1 MCTSV
6 HKDLTMNIKSSLNRL
21 IKENWAF
28 LLFALVLFA
37 SRSSFAD
44 WYLVPTGS
52 MLPTIVEGDRIFVNK
67 MAYRLEVPFTD
78 IEIMQT
84 GQPKRGDI
92 VVFNSEKAGNRLVK
106 RLIGEPGDRVA
117 MLDNKLSINGEQ
129 VLYEDSDNE
138 LHKTEHLGDVAH
150 FVQFMPVAKAR
161 DNFAEV
167 IVPQGYYLV
176 LGDNRNNSADSRYY
190 GFVPAIE
197 IQGKANKVLVSLDP
211 KNYYLPRKERFN
223 EPLI

>member
-1 MCTSV
+1 
-6 HKDLTMNIKSSLNRL
+6 MNIKTPFKKLV
-21 IKENWAF
+21 KENWGIV
-28 LLFALVLFA
+28 LFALVLFA

-44 WYLVPTGS
+44 WYVVPTGS
-52 MLPTIVEGDRIFVNK
+52 MLPTIVEGDRIFVDK

-84 GQPKRGDI
+84 GEPKRGDI

-117 MLDNKLSINGEQ
+117 MHQNRLIINGVE
-129 VLYEDSDNE
+129 VPYSDGDNE
-138 LHKTEHLGDVAH
+138 MTKTEHLDNVAH
-150 FVQFMPVAKAR
+150 IVQFLPVAEAR

-167 IVPQGYYLV
+167 VVPEGHYLV
-176 LGDNRNNSADSRYY
+176 LGDNRNNSADSRFY

-197 IQGKANKVLVSLDP
+197 IQGRAKKVLVSLNP
-211 KNYYLPRKERFN
+211 ENYYLPRPERFN
-223 EPLI
+223 KPMI

>member
-1 MCTSV
+1 
-6 HKDLTMNIKSSLNRL
+6 MNIKKSFNKLL
-21 IKENWAF
+21 KENWAF
-28 LLFALVLFA
+28 LLFVLVLFA

-52 MLPTIVEGDRIFVNK
+52 MLPTIVEGDRIFVDK

-78 IEIMQT
+78 IEIMKT

-92 VVFNSEKAGNRLVK
+92 VVFNSEKAAHRLVK
-106 RLIGEPGDRVA
+106 RLIGEPGDRIA
-117 MLDNKLSINGEQ
+117 MQDNKLIINGESIS
-129 VLYEDSDNE
+129 YEDTKNE
-138 LHKTEHLGDVAH
+138 LQQTEYLGDVTH
-150 FVQFMPVAKAR
+150 IVQFMPVAEAR
-161 DNFAEV
+161 NNFAEV
-167 IVPQGYYLV
+167 IVPQGHYLV

-211 KNYYLPRKERFN
+211 ENYYLPRTERFN
-223 EPLI
+223 IPLI

>member
-1 MCTSV
+1 
-6 HKDLTMNIKSSLNRL
+6 MNIKTSFNKLV
-21 IKENWAF
+21 KENWAF
-28 LLFALVLFA
+28 LLFVFVLFA

-52 MLPTIVEGDRIFVNK
+52 MLPTIVQGDRIFVDK

-106 RLIGEPGDRVA
+106 RLIGEPGDRIA
-117 MLDNKLSINGEQ
+117 MRDNKLIINGE
-129 VLYEDSDNE
+129 LTFYEDNENE
-138 LHKTEHLGDVAH
+138 LHKTEHLGNVAH
-150 FVQFMPVAKAR
+150 IVQFMPVAEAR
-161 DNFAEV
+161 DNFAQV
-167 IVPQGYYLV
+167 IVPEGHYLV

-197 IQGKANKVLVSLDP
+197 IQGKANKVLLSLDP
-211 KNYYLPRKERFN
+211 DNYYLPRKERFYI
-223 EPLI
+223 PLI

>member
-1 MCTSV
+1 
-6 HKDLTMNIKSSLNRL
+6 MNIKTSSKKLV
-21 IKENWAF
+21 KENWGI

-44 WYLVPTGS
+44 WYVVPTGS
-52 MLPTIVEGDRIFVNK
+52 MLPTIVQGDRIFVDK

-106 RLIGEPGDRVA
+106 RLIGEPGDRIA
-117 MLDNKLSINGEQ
+117 MFDNKLIINGEPVVYQ
-129 VLYEDSDNE
+129 NSENE
-138 LHKTEHLGDVAH
+138 LQKTEYLGNVAH
-150 FVQFMPVAKAR
+150 FVQFIPVAEAR

-167 IVPQGYYLV
+167 IVPQGHYLV

-211 KNYYLPRKERFN
+211 ENYYLPRKERFN

>member
-1 MCTSV
+1 MKT
-6 HKDLTMNIKSSLNRL
+6 KPSLKQL
-21 IKENWAF
+21 LKENRGF
-28 LLFALVLFA
+28 LLFVLVLFA
-37 SRSSFAD
+37 SRSTFAD
-44 WYLVPTGS
+44 WYVVPTGS
-52 MLPTIVEGDRIFVNK
+52 MLPTIVEGDRILVDK

-92 VVFNSEKAGNRLVK
+92 VVFNSERADNRLVK

-117 MLDNKLSINGEQ
+117 MLDNQLIINGQKVRYQESSNAQ
-129 VLYEDSDNE
+129 R
-138 LHKTEHLGDVAH
+138 KTEHLDNLSH
-150 FVQFMPVAKAR
+150 IVQFMPVPDAI

-167 IVPQGYYLV
+167 VVPQGHYLV

-211 KNYYLPRKERFN
+211 DNYYLPRKQRFN
-223 EPLI
+223 IPLI

>member
-1 MCTSV
+1 M
-6 HKDLTMNIKSSLNRL
+6 DIKKSFNQLV
-21 IKENWAF
+21 KENWVL
-28 LLFALVLFA
+28 LLFTLVLFA

-44 WYLVPTGS
+44 WYVVPTGS
-52 MLPTIVEGDRIFVNK
+52 MLPTIVEGDRIFVDK

-92 VVFNSEKAGNRLVK
+92 VIFNSKKAANRLVK

-117 MLDNKLSINGEQ
+117 MRDNELIINGEKIPYQ
-129 VLYEDSDNE
+129 NTENQ
-138 LHKTEHLGDVAH
+138 LHKTEYLGDVAH
-150 FVQFMPVAKAR
+150 IVQFMPVAEAR

-167 IVPQGYYLV
+167 VVPQGHYLV

-197 IQGKANKVLVSLDP
+197 IQGRAKKVLASLDP
-211 KNYYLPRKERFN
+211 ENYYLPRIERFN
-223 EPLI
+223 VPLI

>member
-1 MCTSV
+1 
-6 HKDLTMNIKSSLNRL
+6 MNIKTSLNQL

-44 WYLVPTGS
+44 WYVVPTGS
-52 MLPTIVEGDRIFVNK
+52 MLPTIVEGDRIFVDK

-84 GQPKRGDI
+84 GEPKRGDI

-106 RLIGEPGDRVA
+106 RLIGEPGDRIA
-117 MLDNKLSINGEQ
+117 MFDNRLTINGIEIP
-129 VLYEDSDNE
+129 YTESE
-138 LHKTEHLGDVAH
+138 SASTKTEHLDNVAH
-150 FVQFMPVAKAR
+150 IVQFLPVAEAR

-167 IVPQGYYLV
+167 VVPEGHYLV

-211 KNYYLPRKERFN
+211 ENYYLPRKERFN
-223 EPLI
+223 RPLI

>member
-1 MCTSV
+1 
-6 HKDLTMNIKSSLNRL
+6 MNIKTSLNQL
-21 IKENWAF
+21 VKENWAF
-28 LLFALVLFA
+28 LLIILMLFA

-44 WYLVPTGS
+44 WYVVPTGS
-52 MLPTIVEGDRIFVNK
+52 MLPTIVEGDRIFVDK

-117 MLDNKLSINGEQ
+117 MRDNKLIINGQ
-129 VLYEDSDNE
+129 KIHYEDGENQG
-138 LHKTEHLGDVAH
+138 LKTEHLDNVVH
-150 FVQFMPVAKAR
+150 IVQFMPVAEAR

-167 IVPQGYYLV
+167 VVPQGHYLV

-211 KNYYLPRKERFN
+211 ENYYLPRKERFN
-223 EPLI
+223 VPLI

>member
-1 MCTSV
+1 M
-6 HKDLTMNIKSSLNRL
+6 KSKPSLRQL
-21 IKENWAF
+21 IKENSGF
-28 LLFALVLFA
+28 LLFVLVLFA

-44 WYLVPTGS
+44 WYVVPTGS
-52 MLPTIVEGDRIFVNK
+52 MLPTIVEGDRIFVDK

-92 VVFNSEKAGNRLVK
+92 VVFTSEKAGNRLVK

-117 MLDNKLSINGEQ
+117 MLDNQLIINGEK
-129 VLYEDSDNE
+129 VRYEDSENA
-138 LHKTEHLGDVAH
+138 LRKAEHLDNLTH
-150 FVQFMPVAKAR
+150 IVQFMPVTEAR

-167 IVPQGYYLV
+167 IVPAGHYLV

-211 KNYYLPRKERFN
+211 ENYYLPRKERFN
-223 EPLI
+223 IPLI

>member
-1 MCTSV
+1 
-6 HKDLTMNIKSSLNRL
+6 MNINISFNKLV
-21 IKENWAF
+21 KENWGI
-28 LLFALVLFA
+28 LLFTLVLFA

-44 WYLVPTGS
+44 WYVVPTGS
-52 MLPTIVEGDRIFVNK
+52 MLPTIVEGDRIFVDK

-117 MLDNKLSINGEQ
+117 MLDNKLFINGEQ

-138 LHKTEHLGDVAH
+138 LHKTEHLGDIAH
-150 FVQFMPVAKAR
+150 FVQFIPVAKAR

-211 KNYYLPRKERFN
+211 ENYYLPRKERFN
-223 EPLI
+223 APLI

>member
-1 MCTSV
+1 MT
-6 HKDLTMNIKSSLNRL
+6 IKTSLNKFV
-21 IKENWAF
+21 KENGAF
-28 LLFALVLFA
+28 LMLILVLFA

-44 WYLVPTGS
+44 WYVVPTGS
-52 MLPTIVEGDRIFVNK
+52 MLPTIVEGDRIFVDK

-106 RLIGEPGDRVA
+106 RLIGEPGDKVA
-117 MLDNKLSINGEQ
+117 MFENKLIINGESISYQ
-129 VLYEDSDNE
+129 DSENP
-138 LHKTEHLGDVAH
+138 LQKTEYLGNVAH
-150 FVQFMPVAKAR
+150 IVQFLPVAEAR
-161 DNFAEV
+161 NNFAEV
-167 IVPQGYYLV
+167 TVPQGHYLV

-197 IQGKANKVLVSLDP
+197 IQGRAKKVLVSLDP
-211 KNYYLPRKERFN
+211 DNYYLPRKQRFN
-223 EPLI
+223 TPLI

>member
-1 MCTSV
+1 
-6 HKDLTMNIKSSLNRL
+6 MNIKISINKFL
-21 IKENWAF
+21 KENWGIV
-28 LLFALVLFA
+28 LFTLVLFA

-44 WYLVPTGS
+44 WYVVPTGS
-52 MLPTIVEGDRIFVNK
+52 MLPTIVEGDRIFVDK

-106 RLIGEPGDRVA
+106 RLIGEPGDRIA
-117 MLDNKLSINGEQ
+117 MFDNKLIINGEPIVYQ
-129 VLYEDSDNE
+129 DSKNA
-138 LHKTEHLGDVAH
+138 LRKTEFLGNVAH
-150 FVQFMPVAKAR
+150 FVQFIPVAEAR

-167 IVPQGYYLV
+167 IVPEGHYLV

-211 KNYYLPRKERFN
+211 ENYYLPRKERFN

>member
-1 MCTSV
+1 
-6 HKDLTMNIKSSLNRL
+6 MNIKTSFNQLV
-21 IKENWAF
+21 KENWAF
-28 LLFALVLFA
+28 LVFALVLFA

-84 GQPKRGDI
+84 GEPKRGDI
-92 VVFNSEKAGNRLVK
+92 VVFNSEKADNRLVK
-106 RLIGEPGDRVA
+106 RLIGIPGDRIA
-117 MLDNKLSINGEQ
+117 MSDNKLIINGDQ
-129 VLYEDSDNE
+129 ILYEHSENE
-138 LHKTEHLGDVAH
+138 RHKTEYLGNVAH
-150 FVQFMPVAKAR
+150 FVQLMPVAEAR

-167 IVPQGYYLV
+167 TVPEGHYLV

-197 IQGKANKVLVSLDP
+197 IQGKANKVLISLDP
-211 KNYYLPRKERFN
+211 ENYYLPRKERFN

>member
-1 MCTSV
+1 
-6 HKDLTMNIKSSLNRL
+6 MNINTPLKRL

-28 LLFALVLFA
+28 LVFFLVLFA

-52 MLPTIVEGDRIFVNK
+52 MQPTIVEGDRILVDK
-67 MAYRLEVPFTD
+67 MAYRLEVPFTN

-92 VVFNSEKAGNRLVK
+92 VVFNSENAGNRLVK

-117 MLDNKLSINGEQ
+117 MLDNKLIINGVK
-129 VLYEDSDNE
+129 VLYEVSENE
-138 LHKTEHLGDVAH
+138 LHKTEYLGDVAH
-150 FVQFMPVAKAR
+150 FVQLIPVAEAR
-161 DNFAEV
+161 DNFATV
-167 IVPQGYYLV
+167 IVPEGHYLV
-176 LGDNRNNSADSRYY
+176 LGDSRNNSADSRYY

-211 KNYYLPRKERFN
+211 ENYYLPRKERFN
-223 EPLI
+223 QPLI

>member
-1 MCTSV
+1 
-6 HKDLTMNIKSSLNRL
+6 MNINTPLKRL

-28 LLFALVLFA
+28 LVFFLVLFA

-52 MLPTIVEGDRIFVNK
+52 MQPTIVEGDRILVDK
-67 MAYRLEVPFTD
+67 MAYRLEVPFTN

-92 VVFNSEKAGNRLVK
+92 VVFNSENAGNRLVK

-117 MLDNKLSINGEQ
+117 MLDNKLIINGVK
-129 VLYEDSDNE
+129 VLYEVSENE
-138 LHKTEHLGDVAH
+138 LHKTEYLGDVAH
-150 FVQFMPVAKAR
+150 FGQLIPVAEAR
-161 DNFAEV
+161 DNFATV
-167 IVPQGYYLV
+167 IVPEGHYLV
-176 LGDNRNNSADSRYY
+176 LGDSRNNSADSRYY

-211 KNYYLPRKERFN
+211 ENYYLPRKERFN
-223 EPLI
+223 QPLI

>member
-1 MCTSV
+1 
-6 HKDLTMNIKSSLNRL
+6 MNIKVSLIQI
-21 IKENWAF
+21 IKENSAF
-28 LLFALVLFA
+28 LLFAFVLFA

-44 WYLVPTGS
+44 WYVVPTGS
-52 MLPTIVEGDRIFVNK
+52 MLPTIVEGDRIFVDK

-117 MLDNKLSINGEQ
+117 MVNNKLIINGELI
-129 VLYEDSDNE
+129 LYENNANA
-138 LHKTEHLGDVAH
+138 LHKTEYLGNVTH
-150 FVQFMPVAKAR
+150 SVQLIPVAKAR
-161 DNFAEV
+161 DNFAQI
-167 IVPQGYYLV
+167 IVPQGHYLV

-197 IQGKANKVLVSLDP
+197 IQGKAHKVLVSLDP
-211 KNYYLPRKERFN
+211 ENYYLPRKERFN
-223 EPLI
+223 KPLI

>member
-1 MCTSV
+1 MKTSF
-6 HKDLTMNIKSSLNRL
+6 NQL
-21 IKENWAF
+21 IKENGAF
-28 LLFALVLFA
+28 ILFVLILFA

-44 WYLVPTGS
+44 WYQVPTGS
-52 MLPTIVEGDRIFVNK
+52 MLPTIVEGDRIFVDK

-106 RLIGEPGDRVA
+106 RLIGVPGDRIA
-117 MLDNKLSINGEQ
+117 MGDNKLIINGEHI
-129 VLYEDSDNE
+129 VYEDNE
-138 LHKTEHLGDVAH
+138 NALHKTEYLGDVAH
-150 FVQFMPVAKAR
+150 FVQFMPVAEAR

-167 IVPQGYYLV
+167 IVPEGHYLV

-197 IQGKANKVLVSLDP
+197 IQGKVNKVLISLDP
-211 KNYYLPRKERFN
+211 ENYYLPRKERFN

>member
-1 MCTSV
+1 
-6 HKDLTMNIKSSLNRL
+6 MNIKKSFNKLL
-21 IKENWAF
+21 KENWAF
-28 LLFALVLFA
+28 LLFVLVLFA

-52 MLPTIVEGDRIFVNK
+52 MLPTIVEGDRIFVDK

-78 IEIMQT
+78 IEIMKT

-92 VVFNSEKAGNRLVK
+92 VVFNSEKAANRLVK
-106 RLIGEPGDRVA
+106 RLIGEPGDRIA
-117 MLDNKLSINGEQ
+117 MQDNKLIINGESIS
-129 VLYEDSDNE
+129 YEDTKNE
-138 LHKTEHLGDVAH
+138 LQQTEYLGDVTH
-150 FVQFMPVAKAR
+150 IVQFMPVAEAR
-161 DNFAEV
+161 NNFAEV
-167 IVPQGYYLV
+167 IVPQGHYLV

-211 KNYYLPRKERFN
+211 ENYYLPRTERFN
-223 EPLI
+223 IPLI

>member
-1 MCTSV
+1 
-6 HKDLTMNIKSSLNRL
+6 MNIKFSMHKLL
-21 IKENWAF
+21 KENWAF

-117 MLDNKLSINGEQ
+117 MFENKLIINGEPIQ
-129 VLYEDSDNE
+129 YEDSDNG
-138 LHKTEHLGDVAH
+138 LQKTEQLDNVAH
-150 FVQFMPVAKAR
+150 IVQFMPVAEAR

-167 IVPQGYYLV
+167 IVPEGHYLV

-211 KNYYLPRKERFN
+211 DNYYLPRKERFN
-223 EPLI
+223 KPLI

>member
-1 MCTSV
+1 
-6 HKDLTMNIKSSLNRL
+6 MNFKISFNPLL
-21 IKENWAF
+21 KENWAF
-28 LLFALVLFA
+28 LLFVFVLFA

-52 MLPTIVEGDRIFVNK
+52 MLPTIVEGDRIFVDK

-78 IEIMQT
+78 IEIMKT

-92 VVFNSEKAGNRLVK
+92 VVFNSKKAANRLVK
-106 RLIGEPGDRVA
+106 RLIGEPGDRIA
-117 MLDNKLSINGEQ
+117 MRDNKLIINGEPIS
-129 VLYEDSDNE
+129 YEDTKNE
-138 LHKTEHLGDVAH
+138 LQQTEYLGDVKH
-150 FVQFMPVAKAR
+150 TVQFIPVAEAR
-161 DNFAEV
+161 NNFAEV
-167 IVPQGYYLV
+167 IVPQGHYLV

-211 KNYYLPRKERFN
+211 ENYYLPRTERFN
-223 EPLI
+223 IPLI

>member
-1 MCTSV
+1 
-6 HKDLTMNIKSSLNRL
+6 MNIKLSMHKLL
-21 IKENWAF
+21 KENWAF

-117 MLDNKLSINGEQ
+117 MFDNKLIINGEPIQ
-129 VLYEDSDNE
+129 YEDSDNG
-138 LHKTEHLGDVAH
+138 LQKTEQLDNVAH
-150 FVQFMPVAKAR
+150 IVQFMPVAEAR

-167 IVPQGYYLV
+167 IVPEGHYLV

-197 IQGKANKVLVSLDP
+197 IQGKANKVLLSLDP
-211 KNYYLPRKERFN
+211 KNYYLPREERFN
-223 EPLI
+223 QPLI